1 MTLYRGVFPFL
12 MEFQEN
18 PEGSIQDALSVL
30 HEKEGFE
37 AEEKV
42 VVLANIL
49 TGEGFC
55 TSLQIRSIPAIKDI
69 FSSEG
74 RFSKNSSS
82 R

>member
-30 HEKEGFE
+30 HKKEGFE
-37 AEEKV
+37 PAEKV

-55 TSLQIRSIPAIKDI
+55 TSLQIRSIPAV
-69 FSSEG
+69 
-74 RFSKNSSS
+74 
-82 R
+82 